1 MDDAPATLELL
12 ERNLSSVGYGIWMAS
27 NVEEA
32 LRVIDSSHIDLVITD
47 FKMPGLSG
55 VHLARHIR
63 ENYNDMAVMIIT
75 AYPSVKGAVE
85 AVKTGAEEYLAKPF
99 TGEELLSA
107 VKRVLRNLHI
117 RRAAHASNKPRIH
130 IPHGLIGESGA
141 MSKVSNFINK
151 AARTS
156 ATVLISG
163 ESGTGKE
170 LVARAIHYKSERAS
184 APFVPVN
191 CGAIPEELL
200 ESELFGHIKGAFTGA
215 NETRAG
221 FFKQRMAAPFFSTRS
236 VKQAFPCRLNFC
248 GSCRTRKFAWSAR
261 HAPEKWMCAS
271 LPPPTKIYPR
281 S

>member
-1 MDDAPATLELL
+1 MQNTTAGLKKPGALKQKEKKQPSDKKDDILIVDDAPATLELL

-47 FKMPGLSG
+47 FKCRLKRRSSCPPYS
-55 VHLARHIR
+55 

-85 AVKTGAEEYLAKPF
+85 AVKTGEEYLAKPF

-107 VKRVLRNLHI
+107 VKATGISTFAERPTPRTSRESISSRSDRRVRCN
-117 RRAAHASNKPRIH
+117 A
-130 IPHGLIGESGA
+130 
-141 MSKVSNFINK
+141 SKVSNFINK

-170 LVARAIHYKSERAS
+170 LVARD
-184 APFVPVN
+184 
-191 CGAIPEELL
+191 
-200 ESELFGHIKGAFTGA
+200 
-215 NETRAG
+215 
-221 FFKQRMAAPFFSTRS
+221 
-236 VKQAFPCRLNFC
+236 
-248 GSCRTRKFAWSAR
+248 
-261 HAPEKWMCAS
+261 S
-271 LPPPTKIYPR
+271 L
-281 S
+281 